1 MTQTLEQPVAAEA
14 KSPRSRSAWPGILS
28 FAFGIVTLA
37 GLITGIVLA
46 TSDLYLTATYA
57 AWAGCAAGAVAVLLG
72 VLALALRRA
81 RGWAVAGI
89 VLGVVFNPPLL
100 TAALTGIGGLW

>member
-14 KSPRSRSAWPGILS
+14 KPPRSRPTWPGILS
-28 FAFGIVTLA
+28 FAFGIATLA

-46 TSDLYLTATYA
+46 TSDQYLAATYA
-57 AWAGCAAGAVAVLLG
+57 AWAACATGAIAALLG
-72 VLALALRRA
+72 LLALALRRA

-89 VLGVVFNPPLL
+89 LLGMVFNPPLL
-100 TAALTGIGGLW
+100 TAALGGIGGLW